1 MLLEIA
7 EVEVKPGNEDAFS
20 TAMREGGIA
29 HLAACKGVIEAR
41 FGRGVENPSKF
52 LFHVVWTS
60 IEDHMA
66 ARELESFGQF
76 RAAMD
81 YLTQGGS
88 MSHYVLHE
96 QVAGASYK
104 AV

>member
-7 EVEVKPGNEDAFS
+7 EIEVKPGQEDAFAA
-20 TAMREGGIA
+20 AMNEGGLA
-29 HLAACKGVIEAR
+29 NLAACKGAVEVR

-66 ARELESFGQF
+66 ARDLDSFGKF
-76 RAAMD
+76 RAAFGD
-81 YLTQGGS
+81 LTQGGS
-88 MSHYVLHE
+88 MSHYVLGDII
-96 QVAGASYK
+96 AA
-104 AV
+104 A